1 MANERI
7 KMITMQIKNGVCLLC
22 IFALML
28 LFAACFS
35 PHTTQAEVR
44 SFSVI
49 LLLVIG
55 LLLMSVLALIAFLR
69 YKMLRNKQQHQEEMN
84 LMMALKMENVRN
96 RFPPHFVFNV
106 LNIFVSNLPKEVD
119 VKPLHLLIQILRSYL
134 LTCDKMAVSL
144 EEELQMVMGYS
155 SLRHET
161 NPFLPMPQFHI
172 AKDVDMS
179 QMLPSMIIQIP
190 VEDVNIWVED
200 AMLRIEVTDNGCGE
214 AGTIDRKKKNG
225 FASTGTGLRI
235 LNSTIEMLNASNE
248 RKMFFKMQSNRGL
261 PGEENALKK
270 GMHVSIG
277 VPADYDYNVFK

>member
-28 LFAACFS
+28 LLAACFS

-69 YKMLRNKQQHQEEMN
+69 YKMLRDRQQHQEEMN

-106 LNIFVSNLPKEVD
+106 PISLSLIFRRKL
-119 VKPLHLLIQILRSYL
+119 
-134 LTCDKMAVSL
+134 M
-144 EEELQMVMGYS
+144 S
-155 SLRHET
+155 SR
-161 NPFLPMPQFHI
+161 FI
-172 AKDVDMS
+172 S
-179 QMLPSMIIQIP
+179 
-190 VEDVNIWVED
+190 
-200 AMLRIEVTDNGCGE
+200 
-214 AGTIDRKKKNG
+214 
-225 FASTGTGLRI
+225 
-235 LNSTIEMLNASNE
+235 
-248 RKMFFKMQSNRGL
+248 
-261 PGEENALKK
+261 
-270 GMHVSIG
+270 
-277 VPADYDYNVFK
+277 

>member
-1 MANERI
+1 MASEYRKI
-7 KMITMQIKNGVCLLC
+7 MLMQIKNGVCLLC

-28 LFAACFS
+28 LLAACFS
-35 PHTTQAEVR
+35 LHITQEEVR

-69 YKMLRNKQQHQEEMN
+69 YRMLRNKQQHQEEMN

-144 EEELQMVMGYS
+144 EEELQMVTGYS

-161 NPFLPMPQFHI
+161 NPFLPKPRFHI
-172 AKDVDMS
+172 AKDVDRKL
-179 QMLPSMIIQIP
+179 MLPSMIIQIP
-190 VEDVNIWVED
+190 VENALKHAFVGMEETGETPSLDVNIWVED

-214 AGTIDRKKKNG
+214 TEKRRMA
-225 FASTGTGLRI
+225 
-235 LNSTIEMLNASNE
+235 
-248 RKMFFKMQSNRGL
+248 L
-261 PGEENALKK
+261 PVRE
-270 GMHVSIG
+270 
-277 VPADYDYNVFK
+277 PD

>member
-1 MANERI
+1 MVSVYRKI
-7 KMITMQIKNGVCLLC
+7 KTMQIKNGLCLLC

-28 LFAACFS
+28 LLAACFS
-35 PHTTQAEVR
+35 LHTPQAEVR

-84 LMMALKMENVRN
+84 RMMALKMENVRN

-144 EEELQMVMGYS
+144 EG
-155 SLRHET
+155 R
-161 NPFLPMPQFHI
+161 I
-172 AKDVDMS
+172 ADGDG
-179 QMLPSMIIQIP
+179 LFFPSP
-190 VEDVNIWVED
+190 
-200 AMLRIEVTDNGCGE
+200 
-214 AGTIDRKKKNG
+214 
-225 FASTGTGLRI
+225 
-235 LNSTIEMLNASNE
+235 
-248 RKMFFKMQSNRGL
+248 
-261 PGEENALKK
+261 
-270 GMHVSIG
+270 
-277 VPADYDYNVFK
+277 

>member
-28 LFAACFS
+28 LLAACFS

-69 YKMLRNKQQHQEEMN
+69 YKMLRNKQQYQEEMN

-119 VKPLHLLIQILRSYL
+119 AKPLHLLIRILRSYL

-161 NPFLPMPQFHI
+161 NPFLPKPRFHI
-172 AKDVDMS
+172 GKDVDMKL
-179 QMLPSMIIQIP
+179 MLPSMIIQIP
-190 VEDVNIWVED
+190 VENALKHAFVGMEETGETPSLDVNI
-200 AMLRIEVTDNGCGE
+200 
-214 AGTIDRKKKNG
+214 
-225 FASTGTGLRI
+225 
-235 LNSTIEMLNASNE
+235 
-248 RKMFFKMQSNRGL
+248 
-261 PGEENALKK
+261 
-270 GMHVSIG
+270 
-277 VPADYDYNVFK
+277 

>member
-1 MANERI
+1 MANEYRKI
-7 KMITMQIKNGVCLLC
+7 MLMQIKNGVCLLC

-28 LFAACFS
+28 LLAACFS
-35 PHTTQAEVR
+35 LHTTQAEVR

-161 NPFLPMPQFHI
+161 NPPETSVPY
-172 AKDVDMS
+172 S
-179 QMLPSMIIQIP
+179 QGCRY
-190 VEDVNIWVED
+190 EAD
-200 AMLRIEVTDNGCGE
+200 AAV
-214 AGTIDRKKKNG
+214 
-225 FASTGTGLRI
+225 
-235 LNSTIEMLNASNE
+235 
-248 RKMFFKMQSNRGL
+248 
-261 PGEENALKK
+261 
-270 GMHVSIG
+270 
-277 VPADYDYNVFK
+277 YDYPDSCRECPEACVCGHGRNW